1 MNTLKEDLREPLDR
15 VERVWIRK
23 PVTVFLYPF
32 LVLLLIIPGMIV
44 GVWFVISEEAKD
56 FFLKC
61 WKGTKTNI
69 AFQPY
74 IDPKR
79 K

>member
-44 GVWFVISEEAKD
+44 GV
-56 FFLKC
+56 
-61 WKGTKTNI
+61 
-69 AFQPY
+69 
-74 IDPKR
+74 
-79 K
+79 